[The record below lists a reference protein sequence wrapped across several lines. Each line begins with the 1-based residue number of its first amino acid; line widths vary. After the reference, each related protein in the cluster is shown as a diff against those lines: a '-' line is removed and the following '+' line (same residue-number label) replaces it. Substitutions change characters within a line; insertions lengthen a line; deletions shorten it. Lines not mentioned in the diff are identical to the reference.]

1 MVCCFPAATEFMY
14 TLRIKPAVASEN
26 NKPGGGGGGEN
37 KNQNQ
42 YIFPPSKKW
51 QTNKNKRVLFVTEN
65 HWLGSNFHTV
75 SMVNQISK
83 VMETLSVKHILI
95 VGTP

>member
-26 NKPGGGGGGEN
+26 NKPRGEGEN

-42 YIFPPSKKW
+42 YIFPPLKNDK
-51 QTNKNKRVLFVTEN
+51 QTKTNE
-65 HWLGSNFHTV
+65 SC
-75 SMVNQISK
+75 
-83 VMETLSVKHILI
+83 LSQK
-95 VGTP
+95 TTD

>member
-37 KNQNQ
+37 KHQNQ
-42 YIFPPSKKW
+42 YISPPLKNDK
-51 QTNKNKRVLFVTEN
+51 QTKTNESCLSQKTTDWHL
-65 HWLGSNFHTV
+65 
-75 SMVNQISK
+75 IS
-83 VMETLSVKHILI
+83 TQYQW
-95 VGTP
+95 

>member
-1 MVCCFPAATEFMY
+1 MSCCFPAAIEFMY

-42 YIFPPSKKW
+42 YIFPPLKNDK
-51 QTNKNKRVLFVTEN
+51 QTSLVCHRKPL
-65 HWLGSNFHTV
+65 
-75 SMVNQISK
+75 IS
-83 VMETLSVKHILI
+83 I
-95 VGTP
+95 

>member
-37 KNQNQ
+37 KHQNQ
-42 YIFPPSKKW
+42 YISPPPLKNDK
-51 QTNKNKRVLFVTEN
+51 QTKTNE
-65 HWLGSNFHTV
+65 SC
-75 SMVNQISK
+75 
-83 VMETLSVKHILI
+83 LSQKI
-95 VGTP
+95 TD